1 METGGVRC
9 SRFLPGFGSFLDPPA
24 SDIGGVPPIGT
35 ALVAEFCSASHPRD
49 HDSFMAV
56 VGVALGAAWPASLP
70 RDSCRFMARAR
81 ETDPPAPPVRRAEP
95 IRSPSRHVARRQT
108 GPVCA
113 TGFQKESEAGQERE
127 QRTPPCFQRVPPC
140 FLSVICFWRN
150 YLRSLIP
157 LRDCPLRASI
167 ASLFFLENLPVSGE
181 KTASDPGFE
190 LEAIDG
196 DTSDHE
202 AHEKVDAG
210 ASLGAGAHLC
220 VSLVF
225 AVAALPAAPP

>member
-70 RDSCRFMARAR
+70 RDLCRFMARAR

-95 IRSPSRHVARRQT
+95 IRSPSRHVAD
-108 GPVCA
+108 GKPA
-113 TGFQKESEAGQERE
+113 LSA
-127 QRTPPCFQRVPPC
+127 PPDSKKNPKPGKNGNSGR
-140 FLSVICFWRN
+140 
-150 YLRSLIP
+150 P
-157 LRDCPLRASI
+157 LFPKSP
-167 ASLFFLENLPVSGE
+167 SLFSLCYLLLE
-181 KTASDPGFE
+181 K
-190 LEAIDG
+190 
-196 DTSDHE
+196 
-202 AHEKVDAG
+202 
-210 ASLGAGAHLC
+210 
-220 VSLVF
+220 
-225 AVAALPAAPP
+225 